1 LYLFRLAKAVTS
13 HKADEQKS
21 EHATLDTQGVCF
33 MDSGFSL
40 IRALATTLLTEID
53 SLGADGAILNEGS
66 AFDLSERVREF
77 EVKLIRA
84 ALLKTGGNQRR
95 AASLLGVKN
104 TTLHNKIKSYGI
116 NSIKF
121 AAD

>member
-1 LYLFRLAKAVTS
+1 
-13 HKADEQKS
+13 
-21 EHATLDTQGVCF
+21 

-53 SLGADGAILNEGS
+53 SLGADSAILNEGS